1 MRNRI
6 LILTIALLVFRGL
19 SAQKTPH
26 PEYLMR
32 YYFTAAEGAKQ
43 SVIPSKDLLKIKG
56 IDQKQYFPCFP
67 QEGLR
72 FNQFLSQVQT
82 GYDTIY
88 AIEEMVS
95 CGPFLAH
102 RTETTNGEYKAFLAD
117 SVWIK
122 EHLGYQPRQLF
133 PDTHVWMPFAAT
145 AESAPVPNPY
155 TRLYFQNSTYNNYPV
170 VGVSQLQA
178 TAYCEWLSH
187 ILNESPQYLGL
198 QAALKKQ
205 GLKIKAEL
213 PTVAEWLYLYEM
225 SIQVPSRKGVSEGK
239 IRGNYFWKNQRMGG
253 ALFTFLQH
261 QELNN
266 APVSFR
272 GTNTTR
278 GLNIQNELSEALLMP
293 LPSQMPPAKP
303 YPAVSHLLG
312 NVAEWTATPAY
323 GHLFNNR
330 TTILNTNGQLIENA
344 YQQVN
349 VFDFKGYLVEEPALQ
364 QHYAIKGGSW
374 SQDFHYLDP
383 MAIMFMQSNHS
394 NNHVGFRPVLH
405 FYPATDS
412 VTSP

>member
-1 MRNRI
+1 MRKGI
-6 LILTIALLVFRGL
+6 LLLTITLWVFGGL

-32 YYFTAAEGAKQ
+32 YYFTAAEGAKP

-67 QEGLR
+67 MEGLK

-122 EHLGYQPRQLF
+122 EHLGYVPRQLY
-133 PDTHVWMPFAAT
+133 PDTNVWPSFAAT
-145 AESAPVPNPY
+145 PERAAVVNPY
-155 TRLYFQNSTYNNYPV
+155 RWVYFQTSTYDQYPV

-178 TAYCEWLSH
+178 SAYCSWLTDQLKNNPKYSK
-187 ILNESPQYLGL
+187 L
-198 QAALKKQ
+198 QAALAKA
-205 GLKIKAEL
+205 GLRVEASL
-213 PTVAEWLYLYEM
+213 PSVSEWMYLYES
-225 SIQVPSRKGVSEGK
+225 SIEIPSEKGTKEGK
-239 IRGNYFWKNQRMGG
+239 INVSYYTTNKRKGGGLITFINHQADRHQPVIYQGIVTNRGFGIQPAISKAILRP
-253 ALFTFLQH
+253 T
-261 QELNN
+261 
-266 APVSFR
+266 PV
-272 GTNTTR
+272 
-278 GLNIQNELSEALLMP
+278 EY
-293 LPSQMPPAKP
+293 PAIKP
-303 YPAVSHLLG
+303 YPSVSHLLG
-312 NVAEWTATPAY
+312 NVAEWTSTPAY

-349 VFDFKGYLVEEPALQ
+349 VFDFKDYLVDAEQLK

-374 SQDFHYLDP
+374 AQDVHYLDP
-383 MAIMFMQSNHS
+383 MALMFMQSNHS
-394 NNHVGFRPVLH
+394 NNQVGFRTILH
-405 FYPATDS
+405 FYPGPRDN
-412 VTSP
+412 